1 MTSSPAAQSSR
12 QWSSSERP
20 KESSLP
26 FPLGRFETPRPC
38 VNLIGTWQTKLPR
51 NSLIM
56 PLLRFDPSGSI
67 NSDFGITEDQIAGL
81 SDTLGNL
88 RTEMVETDQQQYES
102 GQIPENKQPLDARFF
117 WLPEEQLAAYQS
129 DRAESELGRIF
140 QVANGMHNEI
150 DAVAVLGIGGSYM
163 GARAMMEACCDPYH
177 NELTRAA
184 RGSKP
189 RMYFEGNNVDNDAS
203 SALWHRLKAG
213 GSGPTEA
220 EQRFAIVVISKSGGT
235 METAVAFRQCL
246 AALEESLGD
255 QAASQLG
262 RFVIPVTGA
271 QGKLHDL
278 ASAIGC
284 QQVFS
289 VPEGVGG
296 RFSVLSSVGLMPAA
310 MLGLDCMKLLE
321 GAVAM
326 NEHFRT
332 ASYEDN
338 VVLQYVAVNHLLAKY
353 RDKSIRVMSVWSK
366 ALESVGLWYDQLLAE
381 SNGKEGLGVT
391 PLTTVNTRDL
401 HSRHQ
406 QHQQGRNDK
415 VFNNVIVENYR
426 TDPLPV
432 GHSERNQDELN
443 DLSDRTLPEIM
454 AAAIKGTND
463 ALHEDGRPTTDIL
476 LPGIDTHVL
485 GQLFQMLMIAT
496 VIEGRLLGINPYGQP
511 GVEQYKRNMNK
522 NLGRT

>member
-1 MTSSPAAQSSR
+1 MS
-12 QWSSSERP
+12 
-20 KESSLP
+20 
-26 FPLGRFETPRPC
+26 
-38 VNLIGTWQTKLPR
+38 
-51 NSLIM
+51 
-56 PLLRFDPSGSI
+56 LLRFDPSGSI
-67 NSDFGITEDQIAGL
+67 HPDFGITQDQIDGL
-81 SDTLGNL
+81 SETLGNL
-88 RTEMVETDQQQYES
+88 RAEMVFTDHKQYES
-102 GQIPENKQPLDARFF
+102 GQVPENKQPLDARFF
-117 WLPEEQLAAYQS
+117 WLPEQQLAAYES
-129 DRAESELGRIF
+129 DRAESELGHIF
-140 QVANGMHNEI
+140 RVANGIHNEI

-203 SALWHRLKAG
+203 CALLHRLKAG
-213 GSGPTEA
+213 GYGATEA

-235 METAVAFRQCL
+235 METAVAFRQFL
-246 AALEESLGD
+246 TALEASLGD
-255 QAASQLG
+255 QAAHQLG
-262 RFVIPVTGA
+262 RLVIPVTGA

-278 ASAIGC
+278 ASTLGC
-284 QQVFS
+284 EHVFS

-326 NEHFRT
+326 NEHFKT
-332 ASYEDN
+332 ADYGDN
-338 VVLQYVAVNHLLAKY
+338 VVLQYVAVNHLLAQH
-353 RDKSIRVMSVWSK
+353 RNKSTRVMSVWSK
-366 ALESVGLWYDQLLAE
+366 ALEAVGFWYDQLLAE
-381 SNGKEGLGVT
+381 SNGKQGLGVT

-432 GHSERNQDELN
+432 GHSKRNQDELN
-443 DLSDRTLPEIM
+443 DLSGRALPEIM
-454 AAAIKGTND
+454 AAAIKGTNE
-463 ALHEDGRPTTDIL
+463 ALHEDGRPTTDLIL
-476 LPGIDTHVL
+476 PRIDTHVL

-496 VIEGRLLGINPYGQP
+496 VIEGRLLGVNPYGQP

-522 NLGRT
+522 NLGRS